1 MILRLAT
8 NAAIH
13 TAGGVVL
20 GVTAALAACTVAQ
33 VVQRGVQRQRN
44 GMTDLDD
51 VPPASPSDPKASDPA
66 AL

>member
-1 MILRLAT
+1 MIIRLAA

-13 TAGGVVL
+13 AAGGVAL

-33 VVQRGVQRQRN
+33 IAQRGMQCQRN
-44 GMTDLDD
+44 GKTNLDD
-51 VPPASPSDPKASDPA
+51 IPPASPSDPKATDPA

>member
-8 NAAIH
+8 NAAVH

-33 VVQRGVQRQRN
+33 VARHAVQRQRN

-51 VPPASPSDPKASDPA
+51 IPPASPSDPKASDPA

>member
-33 VVQRGVQRQRN
+33 VVQRGAKRQGKGLTN
-44 GMTDLDD
+44 PGD
-51 VPPASPSDPKASDPA
+51 VPPASPSEPKASDPA

>member
-13 TAGGVVL
+13 TAGGVVF

-33 VVQRGVQRQRN
+33 VVQRGVRRQRN
-44 GMTDLDD
+44 GMPDLDD
-51 VPPASPSDPKASDPA
+51 VPPASQSDPKASSPTS
-66 AL
+66 L